1 VRRFFFIVVLA
12 FTSQIS
18 FAQTKARI
26 VDKYGAIVRGDT
38 TRKEIA
44 VVFTGDEFADGE
56 KIIRSTLAEHKVKGS
71 FFLTGNFY
79 GNPSFKKIIYD
90 LKKEG
95 HYLGA
100 HSDKHLLY
108 ADWTKRDSLLVTQA
122 TFVKDMES
130 NFIRMK
136 EFGISKSDAP
146 FFMPPFE
153 WYNAEIVKWAK
164 SIDLTLINFTS
175 GTRSTADY
183 TYPQMGKSYLSSK
196 EIYQSIINHETKSKN
211 GLNGFILLI
220 HIGTD
225 PRRQDKFYNRLD
237 TLLTHLEQQG
247 YHFLR
252 IDELLN

>member
-1 VRRFFFIVVLA
+1 MRRAFFIAVFT
-12 FTSQIS
+12 FTSS
-18 FAQTKARI
+18 FSFSQTKHVIR
-26 VDKYGAIVRGDT
+26 DKYGAIVRGDT

-56 KIIRSTLAEHKVKGS
+56 KIIRTTLANHKVKGS
-71 FFLTGNFY
+71 FFFTGNFY
-79 GNPSFKKIIYD
+79 TNSSFKKIIFD

-108 ADWTKRDSLLVTQA
+108 ADWAKRDSLLVTQS
-122 TFVKDMES
+122 TFTKDIES
-130 NFIRMK
+130 NFVRMN

-146 FFMPPFE
+146 FFIPPFE
-153 WYNAEIVKWAK
+153 WYNAEVVNWAK
-164 SIDLTLINFTS
+164 QVNLTLINFTH

-183 TYPQMGKSYLSSK
+183 TYPQMGKSYVSSDV
-196 EIYQSIINHETKSKN
+196 IYRSIVEFEAKSKN

-225 PRRQDKFYNRLD
+225 PRRQDKFYLQLD
-237 TLLTHLEQQG
+237 ALLTYLKNKG

-252 IDELLN
+252 IDELLR